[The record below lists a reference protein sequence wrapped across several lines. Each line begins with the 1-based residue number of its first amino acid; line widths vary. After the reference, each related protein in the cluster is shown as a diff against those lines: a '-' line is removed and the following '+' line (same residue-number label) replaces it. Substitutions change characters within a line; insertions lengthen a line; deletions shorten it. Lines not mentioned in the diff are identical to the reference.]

1 MEVDF
6 LISIVF
12 DGCKDVLCLP
22 VVVEGAN
29 MGVTVSL
36 SAVDD
41 GVVTSQFDGE

>member
-1 MEVDF
+1 VSHEF
-6 LISIVF
+6 
-12 DGCKDVLCLP
+12 KDVLSLP

-29 MGVTVSL
+29 MGFTVSF

>member
-12 DGCKDVLCLP
+12 DGCKDVLSLP
-22 VVVEGAN
+22 TVVESAN

>member
-12 DGCKDVLCLP
+12 DGCKDVLSLP
-22 VVVEGAN
+22 AVVEGVN
-29 MGVTVSL
+29 MGFTVSL